1 MNDIRDNGTIE
12 SIPEDLWDDWVRFA
26 SEPHVLADVSGWVS
40 LKAAEYGFDFFE
52 LSMFLS
58 IVVKKPQIKPVEA
71 PAGRGN

>member
-40 LKAAEYGFDFFE
+40 LKAADMACG
-52 LSMFLS
+52 
-58 IVVKKPQIKPVEA
+58 
-71 PAGRGN
+71 GRMG